1 MAVNSVL
8 QTGVQ
13 GIQSSV
19 KGMQDA
25 AQKIAQTGTV
35 DGPQSANE
43 IVEPLVD
50 LKLYEVSAQ
59 ASAKVV
65 QTADKM
71 LGTLL
76 DTTA

>member
-13 GIQSSV
+13 GVQSSV
-19 KGMQDA
+19 RGIQDA
-25 AQKIAQTGTV
+25 AQKISQTGTPQ
-35 DGPQSANE
+35 GPQTATD

-59 ASAKVV
+59 ANAKVV
-65 QTADKM
+65 QTADRM